1 MFYRNVLASLTLL
14 LLGLAMA
21 APARAGAI
29 QLFSPAML
37 TPGAATN
44 DYPNVAPGFVGTIFN
59 TPLVVP
65 VGATNLIFTAAG
77 GQIIRFDQG
86 VGFFGN
92 FAPGTELIVTENGSG
107 TATGPLAIDFSMGVL
122 EFGLSAENV
131 FTDADAT
138 SLFTF
143 TVFNGATQLATFTN
157 GGLDTLGPFFL
168 GARATF
174 DDRITRVIISA
185 VSSSVAPGDQNNFAV
200 GPVSFVVP
208 EPTTMV
214 LLGTGLAGIAAARR
228 RKRQSK
234 AE

>member
-37 TPGAATN
+37 SPGVATT
-44 DYPNVAPGFVGTIFN
+44 DYPNVPAGFVGQVLN

-65 VGATNLIFTAAG
+65 VGATNVIFTTA

-86 VGFFGN
+86 IGFFGN
-92 FAPGTELIVTENGSG
+92 FDPGTELIVTENASG
-107 TATGPLAIDFSMGVL
+107 IATGPLTIDFSMGVF

-131 FTDADAT
+131 FTEDGAT

-143 TVFNGATQLATFTN
+143 SVFNGATQLATFTN

-174 DDRITRVIISA
+174 NDRITRVIISA

-200 GPVSFVVP
+200 GPVTFVVP

-234 AE
+234 TE